1 VLRTV
6 NFPVISRQT
15 PMALIQDSERPFL
28 QALARLNCT
37 NPFTPERLD
46 LERQALGA
54 DFTAEP
60 DTFWSLTPEQTT
72 QRRPNLAL
80 LLDRA
85 RSAADD
91 IRNRLL
97 QRQPA
102 TDHEL
107 QLYDDL
113 SLYVLFYE
121 LLESWGHR
129 LSPGSSRAD
138 ADRAAWDRFSAEF
151 DRRLK
156 LPGLQLPSARDRVAL
171 FELFHQIYRAFFSI
185 FECVIGRSRPAAALR
200 ARIWQSI
207 FTHDFQ
213 RYRRSLRKTLA
224 QVTTLIT
231 GPSGSGKELVA
242 QAIGM
247 SRWIPFNERE
257 RQFAIQPADSY
268 AAINISAFARNLVE
282 SELFGHAK
290 GAFTDASA
298 ARAGWLESCGEHGSV
313 LLDEIGE
320 LDHATQVKLLRVL
333 QNRQF
338 QRLGETKVRDFHG
351 KIIAATNRDL
361 RKEIEAGRF
370 REDLYYRL
378 CGDVIET
385 PPLAAQ
391 TRDNPE
397 MLEDLVT
404 QIVERIVP
412 EEKLSLTAEVLRSI
426 AECMPADYHWPGNI
440 RELEQC
446 VRNIMICGR
455 CSPAAAPNSGPSG
468 NDPTQLPRELLIL
481 ARRMQSVNATAE
493 EVLQQYC
500 RWAWRT
506 TGSFDMAARKL
517 LLDRRTVRAKADS
530 VPPEPEQ

>member
-1 VLRTV
+1 
-6 NFPVISRQT
+6 
-15 PMALIQDSERPFL
+15 MALILDSERPFIE
-28 QALARLNCT
+28 AVAKLNYT
-37 NPFTPERLD
+37 NPFAPERLA
-46 LERQALGA
+46 LEKQALGA

-60 DTFWSLTPEQTT
+60 DTFWSLTPDQTT
-72 QRRPNLAL
+72 QRRPNLIL

-85 RSAADD
+85 RSAADE
-91 IRNRLL
+91 IRRRLL
-97 QRQPA
+97 QRQVA
-102 TDHEL
+102 ADYEL

-138 ADRAAWDRFSAEF
+138 VDRAAWERFSAEF

-156 LPGLQLPSARDRVAL
+156 LPGLQLPSAASRVAL

-185 FECVIGRSRPAAALR
+185 FECVIGRSRPAANLR

-207 FTHDFQ
+207 FTHDFR
-213 RYRRSLRKTLA
+213 RYRRSLRKTLS
-224 QVTTLIT
+224 QVTTLII

-257 RQFAIQPADSY
+257 RQFVIQPADSY
-268 AAINISAFARNLVE
+268 APINISAFARNLVE

-290 GAFTDASA
+290 GAFTDAA
-298 ARAGWLESCGEHGSV
+298 TARVGWLEACGEYGSV

-320 LDHATQVKLLRVL
+320 LDPATQVKLLRVL

-351 KIIAATNRDL
+351 KVIAATNRDL

-391 TRDNPE
+391 TQDNPE

-404 QIVERIVP
+404 QIVERITP
-412 EEKLSLTAEVLRSI
+412 EEKESLTAEVLKGI
-426 AECMPADYHWPGNI
+426 ADCMPANYHWPGNI

-455 CSPAAAPNSGPSG
+455 CYPATKSTATMPGAPSSVLSP
-468 NDPTQLPRELLIL
+468 ELLNL
-481 ARRMQSVNATAE
+481 ACRMQTVDATAD

-500 RWAWRT
+500 HWAWRQ
-506 TGSFDMAARKL
+506 TGSFDQAARRL
-517 LLDRRTVRAKADS
+517 LLDRRTVRSKADM
-530 VPPEPEQ
+530 VRPE

>member
-1 VLRTV
+1 
-6 NFPVISRQT
+6 
-15 PMALIQDSERPFL
+15 MALIHDHQYPL
-28 QALARLNCT
+28 VQAVARLNYT
-37 NPFTPERLD
+37 NPFTPERLA
-46 LERQALGA
+46 LEEQALGS
-54 DFTAEP
+54 DFTSEP

-72 QRRPNLAL
+72 QRRPNLIL
-80 LLDRA
+80 ILDRA
-85 RSAADD
+85 RTAADE
-91 IRNRLL
+91 IRSRLL
-97 QRQPA
+97 KRQPA
-102 TDHEL
+102 SDHEL

-113 SLYVLFYE
+113 SVYVLFYE
-121 LLESWGHR
+121 LLESWGR
-129 LSPGSSRAD
+129 RTIPGVSRSD
-138 ADRAAWDRFSAEF
+138 VDRAAWERFTGEF
-151 DRRLK
+151 DRRLR
-156 LPGLQLPSARDRVAL
+156 LPGLQLPSARDRVGL
-171 FELFHQIYRAFFSI
+171 FELFHQVYRAFFSI

-207 FTHDFQ
+207 FTYDFQ
-213 RYRRSLRKTLA
+213 RYRRSLRRTLG
-224 QVTTLIT
+224 QITTLIC

-247 SRWIPFNERE
+247 SRWIPFVERE
-257 RQFAIQPADSY
+257 RQFAVQPADSY
-268 AAINISAFARNLVE
+268 APINISAFARTLVE

-298 ARAGWLESCGEHGSV
+298 ARTGWLEACGEYGSV

-320 LDHATQVKLLRVL
+320 LDPSTQVKLLRVL

-391 TRDNPE
+391 TRDNPD

-404 QIVERIVP
+404 QIVERICP
-412 EEKLSLTAEVLRSI
+412 EEKESLTAEVLRGI
-426 AECMPADYHWPGNI
+426 ATCMPPDYHWPGNI

-446 VRNIMICGR
+446 VRNVMICGR
-455 CSPAAAPNSGPSG
+455 CAPAAPSSPENLTNSSG
-468 NDPTQLPRELLIL
+468 GLPPELLIL
-481 ARRMQSVNATAE
+481 AQRMQTVDATAE
-493 EVLQQYC
+493 EVLQHYC
-500 RWAWRT
+500 RWARRH
-506 TGSFDMAARKL
+506 TGSFDQAARRL
-517 LLDRRTVRAKADS
+517 LLDRRTVRAKADLAG
-530 VPPEPEQ
+530 PPGTKPE

>member
-1 VLRTV
+1 
-6 NFPVISRQT
+6 
-15 PMALIQDSERPFL
+15 MALIQDSERPFIEAVA
-28 QALARLNCT
+28 QLNYT
-37 NPFTPERLD
+37 NPFAPERLA
-46 LERQALGA
+46 LEKQALGA

-60 DTFWSLTPEQTT
+60 DTFWSLTPDQTT
-72 QRRPNLAL
+72 QRRPNLIL

-85 RSAADD
+85 RSAADE
-91 IRNRLL
+91 IRRRLL
-97 QRQPA
+97 QRQVA
-102 TDHEL
+102 SDHEL

-138 ADRAAWDRFSAEF
+138 VDRVAWERFSAEF

-156 LPGLQLPSARDRVAL
+156 LPGLQLPSATGRVAL

-185 FECVIGRSRPAAALR
+185 FECVIGRSRPAANLR

-207 FTHDFQ
+207 FTHDFR
-213 RYRRSLRKTLA
+213 RYRRSLRKTLS
-224 QVTTLIT
+224 QVTTLII

-257 RQFAIQPADSY
+257 RQFVTQPADSY
-268 AAINISAFARNLVE
+268 APINISAFARNLVE

-290 GAFTDASA
+290 GAFTDAGT
-298 ARAGWLESCGEHGSV
+298 ARVGWLEACGEHGCV

-320 LDHATQVKLLRVL
+320 LDSATQVKLLRVL

-351 KIIAATNRDL
+351 KVIAATNRDL

-391 TRDNPE
+391 TQDNPD

-404 QIVERIVP
+404 QIVERMTP
-412 EEKLSLTAEVLRSI
+412 DEKDSLTAEVLKSI
-426 AECMPADYHWPGNI
+426 TECMPTNYHWPGNI

-455 CSPAAAPNSGPSG
+455 CYPATAFTADGAVNASGDLAP
-468 NDPTQLPRELLIL
+468 DLFRL
-481 ARRMQSVNATAE
+481 ACRMQAVEVTAD
-493 EVLQQYC
+493 EVLQEYC
-500 RWAWRT
+500 HWAWRQ
-506 TGSFDMAARKL
+506 TGSFDQAARRL
-517 LLDRRTVRAKADS
+517 LLDRRTVRAKADQ
-530 VPPEPEQ
+530 VRPK